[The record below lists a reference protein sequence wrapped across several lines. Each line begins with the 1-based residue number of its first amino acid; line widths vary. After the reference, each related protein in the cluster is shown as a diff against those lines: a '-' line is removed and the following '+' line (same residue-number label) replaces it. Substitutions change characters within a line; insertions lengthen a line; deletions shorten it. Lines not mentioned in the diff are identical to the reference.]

1 MQTINEGA
9 LHLHSARGAAKMG
22 SIKASD
28 ISVATS
34 GVHQCVPL
42 LCTAPALPANPL
54 CSTSSTAVSTEVVG
68 TQIIC
73 CGVL

>member
-9 LHLHSARGAAKMG
+9 LHLQSAGGAVKMG

-34 GVHQCVPL
+34 GGQQCAPL
-42 LCTAPALPANPL
+42 L
-54 CSTSSTAVSTEVVG
+54 
-68 TQIIC
+68 
-73 CGVL
+73 